1 MLNTKFL
8 TDFKRAT
15 EKKWSERS
23 INPILYG
30 FQFQQGTCWNP
41 GMRDEQIAEYEAV
54 LKIIFP
60 YDFKSFLRV
69 MNGTDI
75 PTLNVY
81 GHSGEPSRQSVGVFS
96 YPRDLEIVRRLIRGV
111 LEDRT
116 ELAVTMAEQGFVL
129 PTETKLIPI
138 YGHRYLLCTSDLD
151 SSVVLSVESGID
163 AIVFGDSLKIY
174 LEKEFL
180 RELF

>member
-60 YDFKSFLRV
+60 RDFKSFLRV
-69 MNGTDI
+69 MN
-75 PTLNVY
+75 

-96 YPRDLEIVRRLIRGV
+96 YPRDLEIVRRLTRGV
-111 LEDRT
+111 LGDRT

-129 PTETKLIPI
+129 PTETKLMPI

-151 SSVVLSVESGID
+151 SSVVLSVESGND
-163 AIVFGDSLKIY
+163 AIVFGDSLRTY

-180 RELF
+180 REPF